1 MKNEDIIKIVIEYIT
16 EERYRQAILI
26 DGEWGAGKT
35 FFVKEQLLDRLK
47 QCLNDTT
54 IYYVSLYGVS
64 SSQQIMDEIYSARQ
78 NQLLQEKFGDKNGDK
93 IGKGIYFTSK
103 LLSAGM
109 KYFNIEK
116 EDLPK
121 LSEIIELK
129 KMVIVFDDLERC
141 EMEINQT
148 LGVINSLTEHND
160 IKTIIIANQNE
171 IGKMNFFK
179 NVSSKYQVALDTRI
193 QLEEK
198 NKNENGTLSK
208 EELIKK
214 TEQLFSEDFLFKKIK
229 EKLIGLT
236 IYYQPN
242 LSEVFVSILNNYVK
256 NEKSKDYLLANKQ
269 KIVNIFEDN
278 KHYNIRTLIF
288 SVIAF
293 DKFVKIIAGI
303 EFAERKYIDDELN
316 RVLTYTVISSIKIKS
331 GKPIYIWEKGSAKS
345 GIVHYDKKN
354 FYNRVYGYKFV
365 DDYLL
370 KCILDKNEIEK
381 TIIDVISE
389 QKQYNDA
396 RRKEESLSFR
406 KLHTWWELED
416 DEIDEILNK
425 VLEELR
431 EQKYGP
437 GYFKDIIVTLMQM
450 NYEKIKNVTYKDF
463 ISLMAEKL
471 KLYEGDFERE
481 HLEVLSG
488 DVNFVKKYNEIA
500 EPLFKVIDNKK
511 SVDSQVENSFL
522 CDRTFWDDNFKNK
535 CGKLKDT
542 YIINNKF
549 FHYITPER
557 FIGQLQEAKTAEI
570 YRFMDGIKVVYSF
583 SNLNEFF
590 KPDIPNIED
599 IIEKLDIKQICN
611 KKKTKE
617 MALKKLKETLQ
628 EYLKLIKQPEVKF
641 N

>member
-1 MKNEDIIKIVIEYIT
+1 M
-16 EERYRQAILI
+16 
-26 DGEWGAGKT
+26 
-35 FFVKEQLLDRLK
+35 
-47 QCLNDTT
+47 
-54 IYYVSLYGVS
+54 
-64 SSQQIMDEIYSARQ
+64 
-78 NQLLQEKFGDKNGDK
+78 
-93 IGKGIYFTSK
+93 
-103 LLSAGM
+103 
-109 KYFNIEK
+109 
-116 EDLPK
+116 
-121 LSEIIELK
+121 
-129 KMVIVFDDLERC
+129 
-141 EMEINQT
+141 
-148 LGVINSLTEHND
+148 
-160 IKTIIIANQNE
+160 
-171 IGKMNFFK
+171 
-179 NVSSKYQVALDTRI
+179 
-193 QLEEK
+193 
-198 NKNENGTLSK
+198 
-208 EELIKK
+208 
-214 TEQLFSEDFLFKKIK
+214 
-229 EKLIGLT
+229 
-236 IYYQPN
+236 
-242 LSEVFVSILNNYVK
+242 
-256 NEKSKDYLLANKQ
+256 
-269 KIVNIFEDN
+269 
-278 KHYNIRTLIF
+278 IF

-293 DKFVKIIAGI
+293 DKFAKIIAGI
-303 EFAERKYIDDELN
+303 EFAERKYIDNELN

-522 CDRTFWDDNFKNK
+522 CDRTFWDDNFKSK

-617 MALKKLKETLQ
+617 MALKSILEGMNVEELSREKKTRKMAIERLKSKLQ
-628 EYLKLIKQPEVKF
+628 EYLKLIKQSEVKF